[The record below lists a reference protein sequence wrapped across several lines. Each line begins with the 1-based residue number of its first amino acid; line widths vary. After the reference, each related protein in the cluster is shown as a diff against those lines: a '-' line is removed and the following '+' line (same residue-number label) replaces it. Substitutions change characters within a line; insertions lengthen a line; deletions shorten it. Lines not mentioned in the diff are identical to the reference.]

1 MKKVITTLV
10 VFVALVAGSVSFAGL
25 GPKTG
30 GGRTTTSD
38 SSLNCTATTVSSLEC
53 TTTTV
58 AWE

>member
-30 GGRTTTSD
+30 GRTVTPG
-38 SSLNCTATTVSSLEC
+38 SSLEC
-53 TTTTV
+53 TTTTISSLECTATAV